1 MRVEIWS
8 DIACPWCYIGK
19 ARFERGLAEFAGRD
33 EVEVVH
39 RSFELDPDR
48 PKHETVPVVEI
59 LREKYGRTEDEA
71 RGMEEHVAATA
82 RADGLP
88 YDTAHRDHGNSFD
101 IHRVLHLAK
110 DRGRQSALL
119 DLVYRANFAD
129 ERSVYDDEVLIAVAV
144 EAGLDEAE
152 VRAVV
157 ADRSA
162 YADEVRADEREAAEL
177 GARGVPFFVFDRR
190 YGISGAQPVETFAQ
204 ALERAWAARE
214 PQST

>member
-1 MRVEIWS
+1 MRVEIWG

-19 ARFERGLAEFAGRD
+19 ARFEQALAEFAARD

-39 RSFELDPDR
+39 RSYELDPDR
-48 PKHETVPVVEI
+48 PKHDITSVIEI
-59 LREKYGRTEDEA
+59 LRAKYGRTEEEA

-82 RADGLP
+82 RADGLA

-110 DRGRQSALL
+110 AGGRQGELL

-129 ERSVYDDEVLIAVAV
+129 ERSVYDDEVLIALAV
-144 EAGLDEAE
+144 EAGMDETE
-152 VRAVV
+152 VRGVV
-157 ADRSA
+157 ADRSV
-162 YADEVRADEREAAEL
+162 YADEVRADEREAAEM

-190 YGISGAQPVETFAQ
+190 YGLSGAQPVELFAQ
-204 ALERAWAARE
+204 ALDRAWTSRQAENA
-214 PQST
+214 